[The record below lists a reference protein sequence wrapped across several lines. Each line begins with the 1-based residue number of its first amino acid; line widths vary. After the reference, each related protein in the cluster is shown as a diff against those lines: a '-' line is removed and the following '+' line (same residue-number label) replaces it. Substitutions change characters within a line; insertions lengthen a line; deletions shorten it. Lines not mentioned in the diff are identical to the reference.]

1 MGSGVLGVEV
11 ICLEASKWLSHCVSQ
26 SIEARKQDPTRT
38 YQNDN
43 VIRQMYNVIHF
54 DLFTID
60 SKREKIF
67 CMIPKVSRA
76 LNGIE
81 AYTKVGCTI
90 ARRSLPHIRTDKSR
104 DLGDMLEKT
113 SGITIPMICSS
124 VGFLTAVSQTPRARK
139 ARPTSRRYLT

>member
-1 MGSGVLGVEV
+1 LTVGSGVLGVKV

-26 SIEARKQDPTRT
+26 SIEARKQDPMRT

-60 SKREKIF
+60 SKREMIF

-76 LNGIE
+76 LNGLE
-81 AYTKVGCTI
+81 AYTKVGCTNKDRQEHRALGY
-90 ARRSLPHIRTDKSR
+90 ARKNIRNN
-104 DLGDMLEKT
+104 DLNGLQLRWLSPQLYRKHREHGKPAQLL
-113 SGITIPMICSS
+113 GIT
-124 VGFLTAVSQTPRARK
+124 
-139 ARPTSRRYLT
+139 